1 MYSPRPIPIL
11 TGQSAERFEQ
21 MRIEA
26 EQTNAP
32 RYNLKTA
39 KSMFTAIME
48 RSKRQTKSVI

>member
-11 TGQSAERFEQ
+11 TGRSAERFEQ

-32 RYNLKTA
+32 RYNLKSA

-48 RSKRQTKSVI
+48 RSKRQTK

>member
-1 MYSPRPIPIL
+1 MYSPRPLPIL
-11 TGQSAERFEQ
+11 TGLTAERSAQ

-32 RYNLKTA
+32 RYNLKSA

-48 RSKRQTKSVI
+48 RSKRQTK

>member
-21 MRIEA
+21 MRIDA
-26 EQTNAP
+26 EHANAP
-32 RYNLKTA
+32 RYNLKAA

-48 RSKRQTKSVI
+48 RSKRQTK